1 MGEQQTFLKMVYFRL
16 FRKRHPEIVFRKP
29 QLVGKQRAL
38 VTKKDILNW
47 FADMTATI
55 KSIDATIFLEPERIY
70 NCDESGFSLN
80 ALNGRVLS
88 YLSNNFVYQVGSEAK
103 TLITALVCCSATG
116 HYTWPMLIYPGTQ
129 FRGFRPQE
137 VFENSFIGRSENGW
151 INQNLF
157 YEWMS
162 QVFVPQTAHV
172 KKPLLLLLDGHV
184 SHESIQTSALCH
196 ENGIHLYC
204 LPPHSSHIVQPL
216 DVGVF
221 KTMKAEWKKAV
232 KRQNETEIVT
242 KRTFAITFKDAY
254 ETTIARPLAEKAFRA
269 CGLYPLDPTNID
281 FSKVVSD
288 FDDSVTAHPPPQSPL
303 VNGPDSDTP
312 TCLPTPV
319 AHSTPKSPLATACQ
333 PEPPRPLPTPV
344 AHSTH
349 KIL

>member
-1 MGEQQTFLKMVYFRL
+1 M
-16 FRKRHPEIVFRKP
+16 
-29 QLVGKQRAL
+29 
-38 VTKKDILNW
+38 
-47 FADMTATI
+47 
-55 KSIDATIFLEPERIY
+55 
-70 NCDESGFSLN
+70 
-80 ALNGRVLS
+80 
-88 YLSNNFVYQVGSEAK
+88 
-103 TLITALVCCSATG
+103 
-116 HYTWPMLIYPGTQ
+116 
-129 FRGFRPQE
+129 
-137 VFENSFIGRSENGW
+137 FENSFIGRSRNGW

-184 SHESIQTSALCH
+184 SHQSIQTSALCH

-204 LPPHSSHIVQPL
+204 LPPHSSHIVQPI

-269 CGLYPLDPTNID
+269 CGLYSLDPTNVD

-312 TCLPTPV
+312 TCLPSPVAHSTPKSSLATACRPESPRPLPTPV
-319 AHSTPKSPLATACQ
+319 AHSTPKSPLATGCQ

-344 AHSTH
+344 AHSTPNPVRSAYPTAGPSHNVDASTQSTNTLRKFSMLCSQIGENTLNLYYTRLEESYDCEDPLFSLCSAYH
-349 KIL
+349 KELVSLLTAHTWQ